1 MRVAPQILLSDAER
15 AELHAAAANLR
26 RGLRAR
32 IILLAAEGLQNKAIA
47 THLGIGRVQ
56 VARWRDRYAQSRLAG
71 IEHDLP
77 RGAPPVR
84 VDVERLVELAGA
96 PAMERVSTRSLASA
110 LGVSASSV
118 SRHWRAKGLPGRHGA
133 PASQS
138 LDLGG
143 RPVEVVGLYVAPREH
158 ALAVACRA
166 GGTDE
171 GQPARPNTA
180 MQRHLATSFMTALQ
194 LLDAD
199 AAALPAAS
207 MLHPAFPQS
216 AGWLGFMRELEA
228 KTPDDM
234 TLHLVADNHV
244 AQQHPEVRAWIISH
258 PRIVVHL
265 LAGAPAWRRAV
276 QQVLR
281 EAAGGLP
288 AGIPQVLAFMSEP
301 VHWPLRW
308 ERQDSGEPSR
318 SVSPRDASRGD
329 TQMGPLPPEPAHIEP
344 VPGFAPQLHAVAL
357 TGQAPNLEPDC
368 GAAEPVAS
376 AKLLPP
382 RQGRQLIAR
391 EALMAR
397 LQDARRRRCVVVQ
410 GQAGSGKTSTLATW
424 RKTLISLGFDV
435 CWLALGS
442 EDNDP
447 ARFFE
452 CLAASLDG
460 IDPGLARGAAVPGGD
475 YDAAAIEH
483 WVITLVQALGQRQR
497 DLVVI
502 VDDLHHITSPSIIQ
516 ALQWLIDYAP
526 PQLHLAFASRSALL
540 LALERLRAQ
549 GMVAE
554 FDMRDLCFTAAE
566 SERFLR
572 QQLGTIDPRDA
583 AAIHALTDGW
593 VAGLQLF
600 AVDLRARRGAG
611 YPGVPVRDARSF
623 VSYFE
628 REVVVRLAPDDLDM
642 LVRMAICPSFCV
654 ALCASVLGKPEA
666 EIGARLARLEAD
678 NLFLAQ
684 MGSAEREPWYRIH
697 PLLRETLLERLGQ
710 LPESERQA
718 LHAVAWRWFDAR
730 GRLDDAVLHAVR
742 SGDEAAAA
750 AMVEACGQALL
761 ARGELSQLSALLRL
775 LPPGQVRQRHGLL
788 VVKCYV
794 QLYARDVDGLQHT
807 LEDLAVHDDAADPAR
822 GYTRCLLRAGL
833 ALQLDD
839 ADTVLAMLPQLWDIP
854 PGADDL
860 AWSSRGNVLSWL
872 FLQRG
877 EYDEVRRLQDD
888 ATMRTGAPRSSLF
901 GRYIRATS
909 LALEGHVERAGQH
922 VREVLREAERQGPA
936 YVGLAC
942 LAAGLLADMLYEA
955 NDPEGA
961 CRLLEPRIAVLE
973 RVSLPDVV
981 LRALT
986 VLSNAHWL
994 AGRRTPAMACLDRLE
1009 AYAVRFGL
1017 DRVLAEALV
1026 LRLRRHLQLAETE
1039 RANTVLGCVV
1049 ALAEKHPGGTRGERI
1064 RRVAAL
1070 GRIEMAVFTQ
1080 DYAAAA
1086 RMIDALT
1093 VSAVGLAGKVGVTGA
1108 AGTEPGAASLQLQ
1121 RAMVQQALHNE
1132 AVALDAFGRALRMG
1146 HGASLVRSLL
1156 DVTTSAPDAF
1166 IALALAPLHEPVLA
1180 FYVKRLLAAL
1190 RSSPS
1195 GAPTHLA
1202 SGPSA
1207 TTLLSERESEILG
1220 LLAQAMSNKKIAS
1233 VLNLSPETVK
1243 WHLKNIYAKLGVNG
1257 RGRAA
1262 ARLRDLAASVVTQA
1276 A

>member
-308 ERQDSGEPSR
+308 VRQDSGEPSR

-475 YDAAAIEH
+475 YDA
-483 WVITLVQALGQRQR
+483 
-497 DLVVI
+497 
-502 VDDLHHITSPSIIQ
+502 
-516 ALQWLIDYAP
+516 
-526 PQLHLAFASRSALL
+526 
-540 LALERLRAQ
+540 
-549 GMVAE
+549 
-554 FDMRDLCFTAAE
+554 
-566 SERFLR
+566 
-572 QQLGTIDPRDA
+572 
-583 AAIHALTDGW
+583 
-593 VAGLQLF
+593 
-600 AVDLRARRGAG
+600 
-611 YPGVPVRDARSF
+611 
-623 VSYFE
+623 
-628 REVVVRLAPDDLDM
+628 
-642 LVRMAICPSFCV
+642 
-654 ALCASVLGKPEA
+654 
-666 EIGARLARLEAD
+666 
-678 NLFLAQ
+678 
-684 MGSAEREPWYRIH
+684 
-697 PLLRETLLERLGQ
+697 
-710 LPESERQA
+710 
-718 LHAVAWRWFDAR
+718 
-730 GRLDDAVLHAVR
+730 
-742 SGDEAAAA
+742 
-750 AMVEACGQALL
+750 
-761 ARGELSQLSALLRL
+761 
-775 LPPGQVRQRHGLL
+775 
-788 VVKCYV
+788 
-794 QLYARDVDGLQHT
+794 
-807 LEDLAVHDDAADPAR
+807 
-822 GYTRCLLRAGL
+822 
-833 ALQLDD
+833 
-839 ADTVLAMLPQLWDIP
+839 
-854 PGADDL
+854 
-860 AWSSRGNVLSWL
+860 
-872 FLQRG
+872 
-877 EYDEVRRLQDD
+877 
-888 ATMRTGAPRSSLF
+888 
-901 GRYIRATS
+901 
-909 LALEGHVERAGQH
+909 
-922 VREVLREAERQGPA
+922 
-936 YVGLAC
+936 
-942 LAAGLLADMLYEA
+942 
-955 NDPEGA
+955 
-961 CRLLEPRIAVLE
+961 
-973 RVSLPDVV
+973 
-981 LRALT
+981 
-986 VLSNAHWL
+986 
-994 AGRRTPAMACLDRLE
+994 
-1009 AYAVRFGL
+1009 
-1017 DRVLAEALV
+1017 
-1026 LRLRRHLQLAETE
+1026 
-1039 RANTVLGCVV
+1039 
-1049 ALAEKHPGGTRGERI
+1049 
-1064 RRVAAL
+1064 
-1070 GRIEMAVFTQ
+1070 
-1080 DYAAAA
+1080 
-1086 RMIDALT
+1086 
-1093 VSAVGLAGKVGVTGA
+1093 
-1108 AGTEPGAASLQLQ
+1108 
-1121 RAMVQQALHNE
+1121 
-1132 AVALDAFGRALRMG
+1132 
-1146 HGASLVRSLL
+1146 
-1156 DVTTSAPDAF
+1156 
-1166 IALALAPLHEPVLA
+1166 
-1180 FYVKRLLAAL
+1180 
-1190 RSSPS
+1190 
-1195 GAPTHLA
+1195 
-1202 SGPSA
+1202 
-1207 TTLLSERESEILG
+1207 
-1220 LLAQAMSNKKIAS
+1220 
-1233 VLNLSPETVK
+1233 
-1243 WHLKNIYAKLGVNG
+1243 
-1257 RGRAA
+1257 
-1262 ARLRDLAASVVTQA
+1262 
-1276 A
+1276 